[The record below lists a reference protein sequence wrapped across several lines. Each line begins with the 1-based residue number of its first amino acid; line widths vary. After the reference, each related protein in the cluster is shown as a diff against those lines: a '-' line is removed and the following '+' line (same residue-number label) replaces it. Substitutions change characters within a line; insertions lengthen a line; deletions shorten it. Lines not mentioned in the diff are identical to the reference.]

1 MTPAEVAA
9 WTAASRRSQGLPER
23 VQDAT
28 VLARIARLVDA
39 GEKGGGDARPA
50 A

>member
-1 MTPAEVAA
+1 MTPAEVAN
-9 WTAASRRSQGLPER
+9 WTTTSRRSQGLPDQ
-23 VQDAT
+23 VQDET

-39 GEKGGGDARPA
+39 GERGGGDARPA

>member
-1 MTPAEVAA
+1 MTPAEVAN
-9 WTAASRRSQGLPER
+9 WTITSRRSQGLPER
-23 VQDAT
+23 VQDET

-39 GEKGGGDARPA
+39 GENGGGDGRA